1 MLIHS
6 LVCLD
11 RAGAAGGA
19 AISVWALLCHS
30 VWTGSCMATR
40 GHTRVKS
47 MRMGMG
53 IILAHVHLHARARA
67 CMHVM
72 CGRARF
78 CVLRARKRPSGGL
91 E

>member
-53 IILAHVHLHARARA
+53 IILAHVHA
-67 CMHVM
+67 CMSCAVEPGFA
-72 CGRARF
+72 C
-78 CVLRARKRPSGGL
+78 SEL
-91 E
+91 ERDLSTSCMAMPWRH